1 MIKVLTAAVLGT
13 IIGVVVMVVVIAIY
27 GTDTSGASSQGLG
40 SLPISTYSTSTPAS
54 TPSSTPTSTPSTGGG
69 GSTGGG
75 ATGDPVKGK
84 ELFNGAGTCSGCHVV
99 EPGAAATVGPN
110 LADLAPSL
118 DEATILTQIEN
129 GGGAMPA
136 GLLSGQDAKD
146 AGAYILSLANQ

>member
-84 ELFNGAGTCSGCHVV
+84 ELVTGAGTCSGCHVV
-99 EPGAAATVGPN
+99 EPGATATVGPN

-146 AGAYILSLANQ
+146 AAAYILSLANQ